1 MIEAPGVALFFD
13 TTWFAARLAA
23 LGLERDDL
31 ALAAGISGQELALIW
46 KDQREVSPQEVD
58 CFAAMLGET
67 PETIASRCGVTTRP
81 ALPRSQPDD
90 LPGRRL
96 AELEERIAVLE
107 QTVALLLDQATANR
121 R

>member
-1 MIEAPGVALFFD
+1 LALFFD

-31 ALAAGISGQELALIW
+31 ALAAGISEDELALIW
-46 KDQREVSPQEVD
+46 KDQREVSPLEVD

-67 PETIASRCGVTTRP
+67 PETIASRCGATTKP
-81 ALPRSQPDD
+81 ALTRSQMDID
-90 LPGRRL
+90 PGGRL
-96 AELEERIAVLE
+96 AELEDRIAMLE
-107 QTVALLLDQATANR
+107 QTVALLLDQATTNR